1 MKNNKRLKTAKKYKL
16 QLSSDYFEKGITLV
30 ALVVTIVVLIILAG
44 VSISLVL
51 GENGLIKNA
60 KDARDKTLQTG
71 KEESEHMKSS
81 STWIGETVNGTT
93 GENGSQGSNPDN
105 SENQET
111 NTENGGS
118 NTGSGS
124 DTDIGDGDDDDD
136 AEPEWKKLTEEERF
150 EKTKKLDARL
160 ALFNYKVAG
169 TIDDINHRHPKT
181 ENEKLIYDENGK
193 YVYEMTG
200 EKYKSVDEA
209 KCECGKVR
217 EIYDK
222 AKEMGLVKVY
232 DKIEGY
238 NGSVTATIKEP
249 SVVLFDFACR
259 NEEQKPG
266 GVIPMAFAANYEINP
281 NSKEWFDSYRP
292 SFHKDQNKD
301 GNGDYDNMLAWVDG
315 DYVKNGFVIMQ
326 ARMTM
331 YPAVPILQLGQT
343 VHMKIEVLSQKNF
356 RKAMKALNLDLSEY
370 QGKCSHPTV

>member
-1 MKNNKRLKTAKKYKL
+1 MKNNKRFKTAKKYKL

-60 KDARDKTLQTG
+60 KDARDKTSQTG
-71 KEESEHMKSS
+71 KEESEYMKSS

-124 DTDIGDGDDDDD
+124 DTDIEDDT
-136 AEPEWKKLTEEERF
+136 EPEWKKLTVNERI
-150 EKTKKLDARL
+150 EKTKQLDARL
-160 ALFNYKVAG
+160 ALFNSDVAG
-169 TIDDINHRHPKT
+169 TIDDINQK
-181 ENEKLIYDENGK
+181 NYGFKNGK
-193 YVYEMTG
+193 FVLNKTTG

-232 DKIEGY
+232 DEIESGHS
-238 NGSVTATIKEP
+238 SVTATINEP
-249 SVVLFDFACR
+249 SVVLFDFVCR
-259 NEEQKPG
+259 HEEQKEG
-266 GVIPMAFAANYEINP
+266 GVIPGAFALNYEINP
-281 NSKEWFDSYRP
+281 NSKEWFDSQTPNFY
-292 SFHKDQNKD
+292 KA
-301 GNGDYDNMLAWVDG
+301 GGDFENMLAWVDG
-315 DYVKNGFVIMQ
+315 DYVKNGFVIMMVRSNIYKED
-326 ARMTM
+326 AT
-331 YPAVPILQLGQT
+331 IEQLGQT
-343 VHMKIEVLSQKNF
+343 VHMKIEVLSQTDF
-356 RKAMKALNLDLSEY
+356 RKAMKALNLDLSAY
-370 QGKCSHPTV
+370 KCSHPTV

>member
-1 MKNNKRLKTAKKYKL
+1 MKNNKRFKTAKKYKL

-30 ALVVTIVVLIILAG
+30 ALVITIVVLIIIAG

-60 KDARDKTLQTG
+60 KDARDKTSQTG

-81 STWIGETVNGTT
+81 STWIGETVNETT
-93 GENGSQGSNPDN
+93 GENGSQGSKPDN

-124 DTDIGDGDDDDD
+124 DTDIDDGDDDD
-136 AEPEWKKLTEEERF
+136 AEPEWKKLTEEERI

-160 ALFNYKVAG
+160 ALFNSDVAG
-169 TIDDINHRHPKT
+169 TTVDINQ
-181 ENEKLIYDENGK
+181 KLSRLENGK
-193 YVYEMTG
+193 FVVYEMTG

-232 DKIEGY
+232 DKMESEH
-238 NGSVTATIKEP
+238 NSVTATIKEP
-249 SVVLFDFACR
+249 SVVLFDFICR

-266 GVIPMAFAANYEINP
+266 GVIPMAFALNYEINP
-281 NSKEWFDSYRP
+281 NSKEWFNSQKP
-292 SFHKDQNKD
+292 NFHKP
-301 GNGDYDNMLAWVDG
+301 GGDFENMLAWVDG
-315 DYVKNGFVIMQ
+315 DYVKNGFVIMR
-326 ARMTM
+326 AHASM
-331 YPAVPILQLGQT
+331 YPDVPILQLGQPL
-343 VHMKIEVLSQKNF
+343 HMKIEVLSQKNF
-356 RKAMKALNLDLSEY
+356 RKAMKALNLDLSAY
-370 QGKCSHPTV
+370 KCSHPTV

>member
-1 MKNNKRLKTAKKYKL
+1 MKNNKRFKTAKKYKL
-16 QLSSDYFEKGITLV
+16 QLSSDYFEKGTTLV
-30 ALVVTIVVLIILAG
+30 ALVITIVALIIIAG

-81 STWIGETVNGTT
+81 STWIGETVNGTI

-105 SENQET
+105 SKNQEI

-124 DTDIGDGDDDDD
+124 DTDIGDGDDDD
-136 AEPEWKKLTEEERF
+136 AEPEWKKLTEEERI

-160 ALFNYKVAG
+160 ALFNYTA
-169 TIDDINHRHPKT
+169 
-181 ENEKLIYDENGK
+181 
-193 YVYEMTG
+193 

-232 DKIEGY
+232 DEMESEH
-238 NGSVTATIKEP
+238 NSVTATIKET

-266 GVIPMAFAANYEINP
+266 GVIPMAFALNYEINP
-281 NSKEWFDSYRP
+281 DSKEWFDSQRP
-292 SFHKDQNKD
+292 NFHKP
-301 GNGDYDNMLAWVDG
+301 GGDFESMLTWVDSN
-315 DYVKNGFVIMQ
+315 YAKNGFVIMQ

-331 YPAVPILQLGQT
+331 YRDVPILQLGQPL
-343 VHMKIEVLSQKNF
+343 HMKIEVLSQTDF
-356 RKAMKALNLDLSEY
+356 RKAMKALNLDLSAY
-370 QGKCSHPTV
+370 KCSHPTV

>member
-1 MKNNKRLKTAKKYKL
+1 MKNNKRFKTAKKYKL

-30 ALVVTIVVLIILAG
+30 ALVVTIVVLIIIAG
-44 VSISLVL
+44 VSIGLVL

-60 KDARDKTLQTG
+60 KDARDKTSQTG

-81 STWIGETVNGTT
+81 STWISETVNGTI
-93 GENGSQGSNPDN
+93 GENGSQDSNPDN

-124 DTDIGDGDDDDD
+124 DTDIDDDT
-136 AEPEWKKLTEEERF
+136 EPEWKKLTVNERI
-150 EKTKKLDARL
+150 EKTKQLDARL
-160 ALFNYKVAG
+160 ALFNSDVAG
-169 TIDDINHRHPKT
+169 TIDDINHKRRKL
-181 ENEKLIYDENGK
+181 ENKKPIYDENGK

-232 DKIEGY
+232 EESERS
-238 NGSVTATIKEP
+238 SVTATIKEP
-249 SVVLFDFACR
+249 SVVLFDFICR

-266 GVIPMAFAANYEINP
+266 GVIPMAMALNYEINP
-281 NSKEWFDSYRP
+281 NSKEWFDSYGP
-292 SFHKDQNKD
+292 AFNKDENKD
-301 GNGDYDNMLAWVDG
+301 GNGDYENMLAWVDG
-315 DYVKNGFVIMQ
+315 DYVKNGFVIMS
-326 ARMTM
+326 AHATM
-331 YPAVPILQLGQT
+331 YPDVPILQLGQT
-343 VHMKIEVLSQKNF
+343 VHMKIEVLSKKNF
-356 RKAMKALNLDLSEY
+356 RKAMKALNLDLSAY

>member
-1 MKNNKRLKTAKKYKL
+1 MKNNKRFKTAKKYKL

-30 ALVVTIVVLIILAG
+30 ALVITIVALIIIAG

-81 STWIGETVNGTT
+81 STWIGETVNGTI

-111 NTENGGS
+111 NTEHGGS

-124 DTDIGDGDDDDD
+124 DTDIGDGDDD
-136 AEPEWKKLTEEERF
+136 AEPEWKKLTEEERI
-150 EKTKKLDARL
+150 EKTKQLDARL
-160 ALFNYKVAG
+160 ALFNYTVKG
-169 TIDDINHRHPKT
+169 
-181 ENEKLIYDENGK
+181 
-193 YVYEMTG
+193 
-200 EKYKSVDEA
+200 YKSVDEA

-259 NEEQKPG
+259 NEEQKQG
-266 GVIPMAFAANYEINP
+266 GA
-281 NSKEWFDSYRP
+281 
-292 SFHKDQNKD
+292 
-301 GNGDYDNMLAWVDG
+301 
-315 DYVKNGFVIMQ
+315 
-326 ARMTM
+326 
-331 YPAVPILQLGQT
+331 IL
-343 VHMKIEVLSQKNF
+343 K
-356 RKAMKALNLDLSEY
+356 
-370 QGKCSHPTV
+370 

>member
-1 MKNNKRLKTAKKYKL
+1 MKNNKRFKTAKKYKL

-30 ALVVTIVVLIILAG
+30 ALVITIVVLIIIAG

-60 KDARDKTLQTG
+60 KDARDKTSQTG

-81 STWIGETVNGTT
+81 STWIGETVNETT
-93 GENGSQGSNPDN
+93 GENGSQGSKPDN

-124 DTDIGDGDDDDD
+124 DTDIDDGDDDD
-136 AEPEWKKLTEEERF
+136 AEPEWKKLTEEERI

-160 ALFNYKVAG
+160 ALFNSDVAG
-169 TIDDINHRHPKT
+169 TIDDINHKYPKT
-181 ENEKLIYDENGK
+181 ENKKRIYDENGK

-209 KCECGKVR
+209 KCECEKVR

-232 DKIEGY
+232 DEIESEHS
-238 NGSVTATIKEP
+238 SVTATINEP

-266 GVIPMAFAANYEINP
+266 VVPVSFAVNYEINP
-281 NSKEWFDSYRP
+281 NSKEWFDSYGP
-292 SFHKDQNKD
+292 DLHKDENKD
-301 GNGDYDNMLAWVDG
+301 GNGDYENMLAWVDG

-326 ARMTM
+326 ARMTI
-331 YPAVPILQLGQT
+331 YTDVPILQSGQT
-343 VHMKIEVLSQKNF
+343 VHMKIEVLSQTDF
-356 RKAMKALNLDLSEY
+356 RKAMKALNLDLSAY

>member
-1 MKNNKRLKTAKKYKL
+1 MKNNKKFKTAKKYKL

-60 KDARDKTLQTG
+60 KDARDKTSQTG

-81 STWIGETVNGTT
+81 STWIGETVNGTI

-124 DTDIGDGDDDDD
+124 DTDIDDTDDET
-136 AEPEWKKLTEEERF
+136 EPEWKKLTVNERI
-150 EKTKKLDARL
+150 EKTKQLDARL
-160 ALFNYKVAG
+160 ALFNYNV
-169 TIDDINHRHPKT
+169 
-181 ENEKLIYDENGK
+181 
-193 YVYEMTG
+193 
-200 EKYKSVDEA
+200 EKYKTVDEA

-232 DKIEGY
+232 DEREG
-238 NGSVTATIKEP
+238 GGSSVTATIKEP
-249 SVVLFDFACR
+249 SVVLFDFTCLHA
-259 NEEQKPG
+259 EQKP
-266 GVIPMAFAANYEINP
+266 GVIPMAYSLDYEINP
-281 NSKEWFDSYRP
+281 NSKEWFSN
-292 SFHKDQNKD
+292 NKPTFGND
-301 GNGDYDNMLAWVDG
+301 GDFENMLAWVDS
-315 DYVKNGFVIMQ
+315 DYVKNGFVIMS
-326 ARMTM
+326 ARATM
-331 YPAVPILQLGQT
+331 YLDVPIEKLGQT

-356 RKAMKALNLDLSEY
+356 RKAMKALNLDLSAY
-370 QGKCSHPTV
+370 KCSHPTV

>member
-1 MKNNKRLKTAKKYKL
+1 MKNNKRFKTAKKYKL

-30 ALVVTIVVLIILAG
+30 ALVVTIVVLIIIAG

-60 KDARDKTLQTG
+60 KDARDKTSQTG

-124 DTDIGDGDDDDD
+124 DTDIDDGDDDDD
-136 AEPEWKKLTEEERF
+136 AEAEWKKLTEEERI

-160 ALFNYKVAG
+160 ALFNYTVKG
-169 TIDDINHRHPKT
+169 
-181 ENEKLIYDENGK
+181 
-193 YVYEMTG
+193 
-200 EKYKSVDEA
+200 YKSVDEA

-232 DKIEGY
+232 DEIEGY

-249 SVVLFDFACR
+249 SVVLFDFACKH
-259 NEEQKPG
+259 EEQNTG
-266 GVIPMAFAANYEINP
+266 GVIPMAFALNYEINP
-281 NSKEWFDSYRP
+281 NSKEWFDSQKP
-292 SFHKDQNKD
+292 NFHKP
-301 GNGDYDNMLAWVDG
+301 GGDFENMLAWVDSN
-315 DYVKNGFVIMQ
+315 YAQNGFVIMQ
-326 ARMTM
+326 ARASM
-331 YPAVPILQLGQT
+331 YPDTPILKLGQT

-356 RKAMKALNLDLSEY
+356 RKAMKALNLDLSAY